1 MFLERTVWPAMACG
15 PQWSV
20 WSYGFRHV
28 VSKRAYVSYTVRL
41 LVSAFTFFAP
51 WTPRGTLAC
60 RPHANV
66 DPSHASVP
74 PHANVDPRH
83 VGVPP
88 HGNVDLSHV
97 GVPIHANVG
106 RGTLAWIATTAWQ
119 KPR

>member
-1 MFLERTVWPAMACG
+1 MP
-15 PQWSV
+15 
-20 WSYGFRHV
+20 
-28 VSKRAYVSYTVRL
+28 
-41 LVSAFTFFAP
+41 
-51 WTPRGTLAC
+51 LAC
-60 RPHANV
+60 QKGGRVVVMV

-74 PHANVDPRH
+74 PHANVDPSH
-83 VGVPP
+83 AGVPPHANVDPSHANVPP